1 MAKTTIHSDYIPD
14 NAITGVKIAE
24 NSITA
29 REIATNAITSL
40 YVADDSVTAD
50 KLANSINTDIALGVA
65 ALPKAGGSLTGAL
78 DITAGGNQLTLSR
91 SGFDNILFGTGTVN
105 GQVGFHI
112 TNSTDSVVPFS
123 MHENAPAAT
132 LVVDS
137 SGNVGIGTSSPAEA
151 LTVNG
156 NIGISDGKIYN
167 GAASNSAGVSLPNS
181 TVRIDG
187 YNGITFHSSSTTV
200 GSQTERMSIDSS
212 GIIEMS
218 GTKTYGSNTGLL
230 RLRPS
235 FTGTNYSSGGK
246 FNIVFGHES
255 VANSHIGEVRVTQ
268 TDPSASTAS
277 TMEFFTNSGGGNT
290 ATAERMRIDSS
301 GNVGIGTNNPL
312 AELNVDG
319 RIVIDDGAR
328 ANPTGGPSVVIDYQT
343 TSDVQGRIRSRD
355 WDGATWKNFTIEA
368 DDIILSPA
376 GNVGI
381 GTTSPAAPLDVKFVD
396 NTNAQRWSYGSSE
409 DNFYLELDT
418 AIPAGGVVT
427 YNFNTKNNGTLYNNN
442 LVLDRGK
449 VGIGSTDPSS
459 RLELG
464 TLPDDDWITLEQS
477 GRKNAIGGYFS
488 STSTGTLWKLKMTTG
503 STNGSMNEIYRL
515 SSAGTL
521 TFMQNSAKVPLIF
534 HGTGTGTYDKTAI
547 YTGQNNTSGNY
558 MNGMLIEMGRLTNS
572 STAEVRGFVVAARGG
587 QSSFKVLENSSGVT
601 QADGDY
607 LARLYQSG
615 SDGYLALYTGQA
627 TPLEQTR
634 ISSYGQTFFHKD
646 QSGLTSTNRT
656 IVSIGTDEQSAAGTF
671 HVSDGGSTNNG
682 GMRQTTHSSRVYTNV
697 SSIYTQVSANRY
709 WHIKTNIQSP
719 NNVMYIAR
727 VHGYAYGN
735 AGHIIDLQRSGYAY
749 SSHGLHTNTQSAN
762 NGSSTSHTLDI
773 YFASDNYLC
782 FRCDSGGGYFTG
794 LSLDIKFQSPT
805 GYNWN
810 YKTIEHQ
817 INSNSGSYY

>member
-137 SGNVGIGTSSPAEA
+137 SGNVGIGTDSPAEA

-167 GAASNSAGVSLPNS
+167 GAANNSAGVSLPNS

-218 GTKTYGSNTGLL
+218 GTKAYGSNTGLL

-277 TMEFFTNSGGGNT
+277 TMEFFTNGGGGNT
-290 ATAERMRIDSS
+290 ATAERMIIDSSGKVGIGTSSPSRKLHVYTASGNVFGKIQSGSSGVAGLILQSSAGTSTIYTGVGSAQGFQFYADGTNEAARIDSS
-301 GNVGIGTNNPL
+301 GNVGIGINNPSDYNASARNL
-312 AELNVDG
+312 VVGGSGDTGISIVSGAASNGQLKFADG
-319 RIVIDDGAR
+319 
-328 ANPTGGPSVVIDYQT
+328 TGGTAGYRGAVDY
-343 TSDVQGRIRSRD
+343 
-355 WDGATWKNFTIEA
+355 NHA
-368 DDIILSPA
+368 DDSM
-376 GNVGI
+376 
-381 GTTSPAAPLDVKFVD
+381 S
-396 NTNAQRWSYGSSE
+396 
-409 DNFYLELDT
+409 
-418 AIPAGGVVT
+418 
-427 YNFNTKNNGTLYNNN
+427 FNTAATRRFKINGT
-442 LVLDRGK
+442 G
-449 VGIGSTDPSS
+449 
-459 RLELG
+459 
-464 TLPDDDWITLEQS
+464 
-477 GRKNAIGGYFS
+477 
-488 STSTGTLWKLKMTTG
+488 
-503 STNGSMNEIYRL
+503 
-515 SSAGTL
+515 SAG
-521 TFMQNSAKVPLIF
+521 I
-534 HGTGTGTYDKTAI
+534 
-547 YTGQNNTSGNY
+547 
-558 MNGMLIEMGRLTNS
+558 
-572 STAEVRGFVVAARGG
+572 
-587 QSSFKVLENSSGVT
+587 T

-607 LARLYQSG
+607 LARLYESG

-646 QSGLTSTNRT
+646 QAGLTSTNRT

-697 SSIYTQVSANRY
+697 SSIYTQVANNRY

-749 SSHGLHTNTQSAN
+749 ASHGLHTNSQIVN
-762 NGSSTSHTLDI
+762 NGSSTSHTLVH